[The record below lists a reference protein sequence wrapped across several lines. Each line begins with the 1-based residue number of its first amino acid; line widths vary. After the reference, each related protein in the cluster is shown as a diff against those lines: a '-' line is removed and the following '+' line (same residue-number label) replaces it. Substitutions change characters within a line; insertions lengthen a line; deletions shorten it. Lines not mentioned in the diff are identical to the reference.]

1 MEDLPVTQ
9 RRAHTQR
16 MAAFALARVREVQQ
30 RKDQYKSYAA
40 KLPAMITTNGL
51 AAALAFMRDKESE
64 AWGDLYRHVEAW
76 FREVGWLGDGEGLL
90 EKVLT
95 VSVVEYR
102 RWTREALALAE
113 WLSRMA
119 SVELG

>member
-1 MEDLPVTQ
+1 MEDRPVTQ

-40 KLPAMITTNGL
+40 KLPAMIVTNGL

>member
-1 MEDLPVTQ
+1 
-9 RRAHTQR
+9 
-16 MAAFALARVREVQQ
+16 
-30 RKDQYKSYAA
+30 
-40 KLPAMITTNGL
+40 
-51 AAALAFMRDKESE
+51 
-64 AWGDLYRHVEAW
+64 
-76 FREVGWLGDGEGLL
+76 L

>member
-1 MEDLPVTQ
+1 MTQ
-9 RRAHTQR
+9 RRTYTQQ
-16 MAAFALARVREVQQ
+16 MADFALQRVRKVHQ

-40 KLPAMITTNGL
+40 KLPAMIATNGL

-76 FREVGWLGDGEGLL
+76 FQEVGWLGPQERLL

-95 VSVVEYR
+95 VSAVEYR

-113 WLSRMA
+113 WLKRMA
-119 SVELG
+119 SVDLG